1 MGYNYFVMA
10 TMRCNC
16 GWSVE
21 VPDLLARQPVVCQ
34 ACRNIVNARP
44 RVPYGYAPL
53 QTWHAACTPT
63 IVRVTP
69 VSAPAGNAPAV
80 ISFFSGGLALF
91 ASLFLV
97 YDKGDK
103 GVVCLALLGMACAI
117 IGMHKSGMVS
127 LRGTGRFLAAHGLLF
142 SVLALMAT
150 PLPAGPSCG
159 RLKRT
164 DAPVTPVER
173 RHEIQPAPRPKS
185 ERPAI
190 APVAPKPADN
200 SDEQEEGF

>member
-21 VPDLLARQPVVCQ
+21 VPDLLARQPVVCPS
-34 ACRNIVNARP
+34 CRNILNAKP
-44 RVPYGYAPL
+44 RVPYGYAPF
-53 QTWHAACTPT
+53 QAWHSAATPVL
-63 IVRVTP
+63 VRVTP
-69 VSAPAGNAPAV
+69 VAPPASNAPAV

-117 IGMHKSGMVS
+117 IGLHKSGMVS
-127 LRGTGRFLAAHGLLF
+127 LRGKGRFMAANGLLF
-142 SVLALMAT
+142 SVLALMAA

-159 RLKRT
+159 KLKRR
-164 DAPVTPVER
+164 DATATPVER
-173 RHEIQPAPRPKS
+173 RYEMPATPKPKQ